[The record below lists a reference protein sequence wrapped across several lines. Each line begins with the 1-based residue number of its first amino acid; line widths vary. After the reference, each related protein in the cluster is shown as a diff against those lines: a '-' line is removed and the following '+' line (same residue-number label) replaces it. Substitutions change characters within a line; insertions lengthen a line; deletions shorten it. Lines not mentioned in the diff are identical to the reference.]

1 MLGLGNSITSGSVV
15 VASGF
20 SPIDINKLVGWWDFT
35 DTKVMYSD
43 AGSTEITHGDA
54 IYRIDNKAYTLQSN
68 DNTALGSFLQQG
80 TSANRPAWHSS
91 GYAVFSANDF
101 LKASKDTGNV
111 AVNKLSDTTLNG
123 IDMTVFY
130 IVSELGSASAD
141 EYLLH
146 ITTANTADRM
156 SIYLDNATEV
166 DSEGVTQ
173 NADRWQWHHQNNT
186 ARTNTLMNCGVNAT
200 NSKELYTVHLDN
212 ASASSFYRNGDTS
225 DGVTNGSADNHDIDL
240 SVNNVNVAVR
250 IGVGAA
256 ASAGNYLNGLVHE
269 VIVYDRAL
277 SSDEITQVQDF
288 LINKHSIS

>member
-15 VASGF
+15 AASGF
-20 SPIDINKLVGWWDFT
+20 SPIDITKLVGWWDFT

-80 TSANRPAWHSS
+80 TSGNRPAFHSD
-91 GYAVFSANDF
+91 GKATFATNDF

-130 IVSELGSASAD
+130 VVSALGSASAD

-146 ITTANTADRM
+146 ITTANTSDRM
-156 SIYLDNATEV
+156 SIYLDNN
-166 DSEGVTQ
+166 SS
-173 NADRWQWHHQNNT
+173 NDRWQWHHQNNT

-200 NSKELYTVHLDN
+200 DSKELYTVHLDN
-212 ASASSFYRNGDTS
+212 TSASSFYRNGDTS

-256 ASAGNYLNGLVHE
+256 ASAGNYLNGNVHE
-269 VIVYDRAL
+269 VIVYDKAL

>member
-15 VASGF
+15 AASGF
-20 SPIDINKLVGWWDFT
+20 SPIDITKLVGWWDFT

-80 TSANRPAWHSS
+80 TSGNRPAFHSS

-130 IVSELGSASAD
+130 VVSELGSASAD

-146 ITTANTADRM
+146 ITTANTSDRM
-156 SIYLDNATEV
+156 SIYLV
-166 DSEGVTQ
+166 DSGSS
-173 NADRWQWHHQNNT
+173 DRWRWHHQDNT
-186 ARTNTLMNCGVNAT
+186 DRTNTIMNVGVNAT
-200 NSKELYTVHLDN
+200 NSKELYTVHLDST
-212 ASASSFYRNGDTS
+212 SASSFYRNGDTS

-269 VIVYDRAL
+269 VIVYDKAL